1 MASADDRD
9 GEGVDWE
16 DFAADEENAGWVVN
30 IFERAG
36 IRCGRF
42 EQEGDLRLAAEGDFF
57 LDVDFPFGCRYFPDE
72 LWSDTV
78 YFAKL
83 ARRGL
88 EDAGRTAEAL
98 QQILS
103 HQWPHAA
110 HHAEPKFGGENC
122 VILSCGALLNL
133 FGMVRKWRHG
143 ATVLGKRLAGLSP
156 I

>member
-1 MASADDRD
+1 M
-9 GEGVDWE
+9 
-16 DFAADEENAGWVVN
+16 
-30 IFERAG
+30 ERALIG
-36 IRCGRF
+36 VQVTSAYDSPIVST
-42 EQEGDLRLAAEGDFF
+42 ANFF
-57 LDVDFPFGCRYFPDE
+57 LEVDFSLGGSYFPDE

-110 HHAEPKFGGENC
+110 HHAQPQLGGEGC
-122 VILSCGALLNL
+122 VVSAFGTLLNL